1 MAARRASTETGSA
14 PEPPIAMRD
23 RIVREASRLFAAQGV
38 KATTVAQLE
47 AAVGLRKGSGGIHR
61 YFATKDDLVDAV
73 FASQLGEGEA
83 SYDAAV
89 AIDLPTGP
97 DDIVRYLDAI
107 GRMILRDAAKGREVS
122 LILLREAAT
131 MGEPARQ
138 QLLANDDLALGRAAR
153 SFADAMG
160 TRFPDVDPDALAF
173 LFVGPLIFFRMS
185 DWLAGEPKLGLDD
198 DRLVLTWARVFEP
211 LFTQM
216 LMAEDA
222 IDRLSRT
229 RANSMTKRRS

>member
-1 MAARRASTETGSA
+1 
-14 PEPPIAMRD
+14 MRD

-47 AAVGLRKGSGGIHR
+47 EAVGLRKGSGGIHR

-73 FASQLGEGEA
+73 FAAQLGAGEA
-83 SYDAAV
+83 SYEEAV

-107 GRMILRDAAKGREVS
+107 GCMILRDAAKGREVS

-131 MGEPARQ
+131 MGETARQ
-138 QLLANDDLALGRAAR
+138 QLLANDDLAYGRAAR

-160 TRFPDVDPDALAF
+160 TRFPDVDPEALAF
-173 LFVGPLIFFRMS
+173 LFVGPMIFFRMS
-185 DWLAGEPKLGLDD
+185 DWVTGEPKLGLDD
-198 DRLVLTWARVFEP
+198 DRLVRTWARVFQP
-211 LFTQM
+211 LFTQL
-216 LMAEDA
+216 LMP
-222 IDRLSRT
+222 
-229 RANSMTKRRS
+229 ANPADPSTL